1 MANKQ
6 RLAHVLLVLNLT
18 TSLISICFLV
28 MINQRMSTDIVLTD
42 IGSTISDY
50 QDLDLIY
57 VFDPLC
63 LYCQQTNDMIDAFI
77 AYGYDQV
84 VNIQR
89 IDYSN
94 NEQLIVNDEVY
105 ELSALPTL
113 LVIKNK
119 EVLAIKEGVDDI
131 FYFLDDIVKA
141 SNK

>member
-1 MANKQ
+1 MAYKQ
-6 RLAHVLLVLNLT
+6 RLVHILLVVNLAA
-18 TSLISICFLV
+18 SLISICFLV
-28 MINQRMSTDIVLTD
+28 MINQRISTDIVVTD

-84 VNIQR
+84 VNIQK
-89 IDYSN
+89 IDTSN
-94 NEQLIVNDEVY
+94 TEQLIINDEVY
-105 ELSALPTL
+105 ELSAVPVLI
-113 LVIKNK
+113 VVENNK
-119 EVLAIKEGVDDI
+119 VLAIKEGVDDI

>member
-1 MANKQ
+1 MAYKQ
-6 RLAHVLLVLNLT
+6 RLVHILLVVNLAA
-18 TSLISICFLV
+18 SLISICFLV
-28 MINQRMSTDIVLTD
+28 MINQRISTDIVVTD

-50 QDLDLIY
+50 KDLDLIY

-84 VNIQR
+84 VNIQK
-89 IDYSN
+89 IDTSN
-94 NEQLIVNDEVY
+94 TEQLIINDEVY
-105 ELSALPTL
+105 ELSAVPVLI
-113 LVIKNK
+113 VVENNK
-119 EVLAIKEGVDDI
+119 VLAIKEGVDDI